1 MDAKTKKVLSNNP
14 LEYRSVLTIPNKI
27 NFGIELEMEEVDMVY
42 VYNQVKSILGKD
54 WNVHKDDSLKLLRSA
69 EIVSPVLQN
78 TKETWILIKKMGE
91 LLDKINPIYNKSS
104 FQVNFDGSLLPTEQ
118 DRIRFL
124 KLYAMYEDI
133 IYRFSKGEDEEYRD
147 SLETYAGP
155 IILTLKG
162 LVKDPK
168 CAIEMFSNNKRYGI
182 VFKSQKQDLIEFR
195 TPNSTSNPILIQNYI
210 TTFYYLLKF
219 VTSNKYPK
227 HEVDEYIDKYMRIYI
242 LEGYEKCNEE
252 KAIKFA
258 DMIFPKQID
267 KAYFLHQYL
276 GKQK

>member
-1 MDAKTKKVLSNNP
+1 
-14 LEYRSVLTIPNKI
+14 
-27 NFGIELEMEEVDMVY
+27 
-42 VYNQVKSILGKD
+42 
-54 WNVHKDDSLKLLRSA
+54 
-69 EIVSPVLQN
+69 
-78 TKETWILIKKMGE
+78 
-91 LLDKINPIYNKSS
+91 
-104 FQVNFDGSLLPTEQ
+104 
-118 DRIRFL
+118 
-124 KLYAMYEDI
+124 MYEDI

-162 LVKDPK
+162 LVKDPR

-182 VFKSQKQDLIEFR
+182 IFKTQKQDLIEFR

-227 HEVDEYIDKYMRIYI
+227 HEVDEYIDRYMKIYI
-242 LEGYEKCNEE
+242 LESYERCNED
-252 KAIKFA
+252 KAIQFA
-258 DMIFPKQID
+258 NMIFPKQID